1 MTSMNF
7 KHTYT
12 SSDDVVATC
21 LKRRGAFNI
30 FNKKLTTPNESAE
43 FARSQMLQRKGL
55 GGTTIFIT
63 LAEEALLNASFNTN
77 TTPDPNATTDTN
89 NNTTTTTTT
98 NTTSNTPSGLAYI
111 EKCPFVYHRKTVL
124 PLSNKF

>member
-12 SSDDVVATC
+12 SSDDVFATC
-21 LKRRGAFNI
+21 VKRRSAYNI
-30 FNKKLTTPNESAE
+30 FNKKLDTPNESAE

-63 LAEEALLNASFNTN
+63 IAEEALLNASFNSN
-77 TTPDPNATTDTN
+77 TID
-89 NNTTTTTTT
+89 NTTTTETNNNANT
-98 NTTSNTPSGLAYI
+98 NTTSSSNTPSGLAYI

-124 PLSNKF
+124 PLTNKF

>member
-21 LKRRGAFNI
+21 VKRRSAFNI
-30 FNKKLTTPNESAE
+30 FNKKLVTPNESAE

-63 LAEEALLNASFNTN
+63 IAEEALLNASFNSN
-77 TTPDPNATTDTN
+77 TID
-89 NNTTTTTTT
+89 NTTTTETNNNANT
-98 NTTSNTPSGLAYI
+98 NTTSSSNTPSGLAYI
-111 EKCPFVYHRKTVL
+111 EKCPFVYRRQPVL
-124 PLSNKF
+124 PLTNKF

>member
-30 FNKKLTTPNESAE
+30 FNKKLVTPNESAD
-43 FARSQMLQRKGL
+43 FARSKMLQRKCL

-63 LAEEALLNASFNTN
+63 LAEDPNTN
-77 TTPDPNATTDTN
+77 IDPNTN
-89 NNTTTTTTT
+89 NNTT
-98 NTTSNTPSGLAYI
+98 NATSNTASGLAYI
-111 EKCPFVYHRKTVL
+111 EKCPFVYNRRTVL
-124 PLSNKF
+124 PLTNKF

>member
-1 MTSMNF
+1 MNF

-21 LKRRGAFNI
+21 VKRRGAFNI
-30 FNKKLTTPNESAE
+30 FNKKLVTPNESAE

-63 LAEEALLNASFNTN
+63 LAEEALLNASFNSNTNTN
-77 TTPDPNATTDTN
+77 TTNATTNTN
-89 NNTTTTTTT
+89 TNT
-98 NTTSNTPSGLAYI
+98 NTTNATSNTASGLAYI

-124 PLSNKF
+124 PLTNKF

>member
-21 LKRRGAFNI
+21 VKRRSAYNI
-30 FNKKLTTPNESAE
+30 FNKKLDTPNESAE
-43 FARSQMLQRKGL
+43 FARSQMLKRKGL

-63 LAEEALLNASFNTN
+63 IAEEALLNASFNSNTIDNTTTAETNNNANTN
-77 TTPDPNATTDTN
+77 TTSS
-89 NNTTTTTTT
+89 
-98 NTTSNTPSGLAYI
+98 SNTPSGLAYI
-111 EKCPFVYHRKTVL
+111 EKCPFVYRRQTVL

>member
-12 SSDDVVATC
+12 SSDDVVASC
-21 LKRRGAFNI
+21 VKRRSAYNI
-30 FNKKLTTPNESAE
+30 FNKKLDTPNESAE
-43 FARSQMLQRKGL
+43 FARSQMLKRKGL

-63 LAEEALLNASFNTN
+63 IAEEALLNASFTNGNTTTETTETTETNNANTN
-77 TTPDPNATTDTN
+77 TTNA
-89 NNTTTTTTT
+89 
-98 NTTSNTPSGLAYI
+98 TSNTPSGLAYI
-111 EKCPFVYHRKTVL
+111 EKCPFIYRRQTVL